1 VSINH
6 TRVMRN
12 LLSGGFLELICTPL
26 MVLAHPVDIYDFPPY
41 KELEAV
47 VIEETENEE
56 FIDLEQLWDFEKS
69 QEVAIEQSEIA
80 EREQLPDAELSEVD
94 ESEPSPEPLITD
106 AREEISEPA
115 ITHTDEEKHDHQLQ
129 PSRVKEA
136 TRYLNFG
143 FEHILPKGLDHILF
157 VLALFLLSIKF
168 SYLLWQV
175 TAFTIAHSIT
185 LGLSIYGYISLSSV
199 VVEPL
204 IAFSIVFVAFENL
217 MTSQLNP
224 WRPIVVFIFGLLHGL
239 GFVGILSELGLP
251 RGDFLTALV
260 TFNVGVELGQL
271 TIIGSAYLF
280 LGWFISKTCTAN
292 SLLSPLPLLLP
303 LRELTGLL
311 NAYFYKKA
319 S

>member
-1 VSINH
+1 
-6 TRVMRN
+6 MRN
-12 LLSGGFLELICTPL
+12 LLSVGFLGLICIPL

-41 KELEAV
+41 EEPEAV
-47 VIEETENEE
+47 VIEETKNEE
-56 FIDLEQLWDFEKS
+56 FIDLEQPEIFKIS

-80 EREQLPDAELSEVD
+80 EREQLPDGEVSEVD

-106 AREEISEPA
+106 AREKISEPV
-115 ITHTDEEKHDHQLQ
+115 ITHTDEEKRGQQLQ
-129 PSRVKEA
+129 PSRVKVA

-168 SYLLWQV
+168 SYLLWQI

-185 LGLSIYGYISLSSV
+185 LGLSIYGYVSLSSA

-204 IAFSIVFVAFENL
+204 IALSIVFVAFENL

-239 GFVGILSELGLP
+239 GFAGVLSELGLP

-271 TIIGSAYLF
+271 TVIGSAYLF
-280 LGWFISKTCTAN
+280 LGWFISKTWYRKLVIIPA
-292 SLLSPLPLLLP
+292 SLVIAI
-303 LRELTGLL
+303 TG
-311 NAYFYKKA
+311 AYWTIERIFL
-319 S
+319 